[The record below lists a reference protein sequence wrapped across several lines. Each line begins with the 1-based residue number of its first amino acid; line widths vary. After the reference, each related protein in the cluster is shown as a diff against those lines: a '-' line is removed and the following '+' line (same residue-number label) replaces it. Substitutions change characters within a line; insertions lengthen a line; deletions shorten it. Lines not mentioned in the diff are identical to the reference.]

1 MEKKIQPLGP
11 FCPTDIVRGHGG
23 LFRFPAQGW
32 KALGQAARC
41 PRRMPACALAVTARG
56 EARVARRPAV
66 DAGARWAR
74 GGWSRAEKRTRRWP
88 PSGGFYSWGKRGM
101 VGWCGVACGGGEGG
115 GSDRQ
120 HDPRTEGSGGR
131 QQPQANGRGRCL
143 SHMRQGRGQMGE
155 VCGPLWAGWRGPDR
169 VAQWVF
175 LIIQNNLN
183 EFELIWLKDK
193 LILLENFQINM

>member
-1 MEKKIQPLGP
+1 MFFRISAYFLGIYLIIFRIMEKKIQPLGP

-23 LFRFPAQGW
+23 LFRFPAQGR

-88 PSGGFYSWGKRGM
+88 PSGGFYS
-101 VGWCGVACGGGEGG
+101 
-115 GSDRQ
+115 
-120 HDPRTEGSGGR
+120 
-131 QQPQANGRGRCL
+131 
-143 SHMRQGRGQMGE
+143 
-155 VCGPLWAGWRGPDR
+155 
-169 VAQWVF
+169 
-175 LIIQNNLN
+175 
-183 EFELIWLKDK
+183 
-193 LILLENFQINM
+193 